1 MHINKEKIP
10 QKHKLKGEDVDIPP
24 LARMRVRE
32 NVQESGKMLP
42 RVGDEVVVCGQL
54 FHTSNRVIT
63 WLDRGGF
70 NAYSCLPTHA
80 ASTSEAPLSMRY
92 GCRKVNSGKKQKL
105 CYPGQRLLLEG
116 GAEATPTMKEVR
128 SEEWELG
135 MLQEAVHQLVVH
147 YDGCGTARR
156 CFKVLHDERQLSC
169 HFIIDLDGTIYQ
181 TLDVKERAWHA
192 TTANDRSVGVEMCNI
207 GALGAEHDHSV
218 FRDWYVR
225 EACARRP
232 PSSSPD
238 AQQQQQP
245 QPHQPPQP
253 PRRQLQRRRALAAA
267 EEVRVVPPPDGNGPP
282 VPTSPNFIGRYHY
295 GLLFF
300 GVETVC
306 MTVRELGSSKPAST
320 ERTCLLLESMIHHPT
335 RRLC

>member
-156 CFKVLHDERQLSC
+156 CFKVTPLTPPSVERQHPKSNRWC
-169 HFIIDLDGTIYQ
+169 
-181 TLDVKERAWHA
+181 
-192 TTANDRSVGVEMCNI
+192 
-207 GALGAEHDHSV
+207 
-218 FRDWYVR
+218 
-225 EACARRP
+225 
-232 PSSSPD
+232 PSN
-238 AQQQQQP
+238 
-245 QPHQPPQP
+245 
-253 PRRQLQRRRALAAA
+253 LQRCFSHGWNG
-267 EEVRVVPPPDGNGPP
+267 VRGNVVSN
-282 VPTSPNFIGRYHY
+282 
-295 GLLFF
+295 L
-300 GVETVC
+300 
-306 MTVRELGSSKPAST
+306 
-320 ERTCLLLESMIHHPT
+320 
-335 RRLC
+335 